1 MSNRE
6 FAESLSH
13 DVGKYVARI
22 AKNVPVGG
30 DVPKALVPL
39 LRKDLYSLPGGE
51 RPSSCFETRISTV
64 EKDVRLEAA
73 KGFFRRLDA
82 LEQQIDAG
90 DPTSLREACQL
101 AVSIEN
107 LLQQYAHE
115 KRNA

>member
-1 MSNRE
+1 MSTRD

-39 LRKDLYSLPGGE
+39 LRKDLYSLPGGQ
-51 RPSSCFETRISTV
+51 RPSECFESRISAV
-64 EKDVRLEAA
+64 DKDVRLEAA

-82 LEQQIDAG
+82 LENKVDAG
-90 DPTSLREACQL
+90 DAQSLREACQL

-107 LLQQYAHE
+107 LLQQYAQE
-115 KRNA
+115 KRQA